1 MEKNNYLLRISNPK
15 KKKFNEKYN
24 KSIILSSNFNN
35 NSSLAL
41 KNKNLDLKKVK
52 SLKQRLNKKNK
63 SIIIFNY
70 KSSNK
75 YYNIKNN
82 ITYSSKTNSKMKQK
96 IKNKKNL
103 EKRSCPGN
111 YNLIWI
117 NANNSSKKRHLLNLN
132 IY

>member
-1 MEKNNYLLRISNPK
+1 MEKNNYLLRESNPK
-15 KKKFNEKYN
+15 KKKFSEKYN
-24 KSIILSSNFNN
+24 KTTILSSNINN

-41 KNKNLDLKKVK
+41 KNKNFIKKVK
-52 SLKQRLNKKNK
+52 TIKCRLNKKNN

-70 KSSNK
+70 KRSNK

-82 ITYSSKTNSKMKQK
+82 INYSLKANNK
-96 IKNKKNL
+96 IKNKIKTKKKP
-103 EKRSCPGN
+103 EKECCPGY